1 MYANPHISINF
12 LLYSFAYPLYEEQR
26 EARRRY
32 YEKIKDTE
40 EYKQKNRDKQRKFM
54 EKDKEKYNEYQ
65 REYQRN
71 VYYPKVKNGERKN
84 KYLENEVNILL
95 PMLIKTN

>member
-1 MYANPHISINF
+1 MENKNENSDASKT
-12 LLYSFAYPLYEEQR
+12 YEERQR

-84 KYLENEVNILL
+84 KYLENEVNVLL